1 MLFKTSNY
9 LTNYFIENHIVSP
22 QNKEIFIYGFQLIL
36 STLSSMF
43 TILLI
48 SAVFNISYG
57 IIFLLFFMPI
67 RFCAGGFHA
76 STYHKCFVYT
86 NGVFITMLIFSKIV
100 YMYNLLP
107 YYFLLIIASILHLWI
122 NTPCKNNKN
131 PLSDIYI
138 RKNKI
143 LSRKILVLYFVIIL
157 LTYYLERYLFILE
170 INTIFLVSILFICG
184 DFEYIKS

>member
-1 MLFKTSNY
+1 
-9 LTNYFIENHIVSP
+9 
-22 QNKEIFIYGFQLIL
+22 
-36 STLSSMF
+36 
-43 TILLI
+43 
-48 SAVFNISYG
+48 
-57 IIFLLFFMPI
+57 
-67 RFCAGGFHA
+67 
-76 STYHKCFVYT
+76 
-86 NGVFITMLIFSKIV
+86 
-100 YMYNLLP
+100 MYNLLP